1 MAKFGAGFGRRRM
14 LAGGGVAAAGL
25 VAPGLMGSAGAAD
38 DILAKA
44 KAAKELKIGTET
56 EFAPFDFIKDG
67 QAVGFNYDLLA
78 EVSKEMGIKFTF
90 VALPWES
97 VIPGLDAG
105 KFDMVSGPAT
115 ITKARRA
122 RYAFT
127 LPVGDATCALL
138 KKAGD
143 KTITKPAD
151 IAGKAVGS
159 GKATSQLEQLKK
171 YSAKLPKP
179 VTVREYP
186 DFSGAY
192 ADLAAG
198 RIAAVAN
205 SMTNIAV
212 VAGERPDTFELVKPA
227 FGDKSYFGFF
237 VRKEAASESLIKA
250 LNAAI
255 LKVKKDGRM
264 AKIQQKWFKTSMDLP
279 DTVPEPTV

>member
-1 MAKFGAGFGRRRM
+1 MAEFSRRRV
-14 LAGGGVAAAGL
+14 LTAGGIAAAGL
-25 VAPGLMGSAGAAD
+25 AAPALIRTAHAAD

-44 KAAKELKIGTET
+44 KAAGELKIGTET

-67 QAVGFNYDLLA
+67 KAVGFNYDLLA
-78 EVSKEMGIKFTF
+78 AVSKEMGLKFTF

-115 ITKARRA
+115 ITKARSA
-122 RYAFT
+122 RYSFS
-127 LPVGDATCALL
+127 LPIGDATCALL

-143 KTITKPAD
+143 KSITKPAD

-159 GKATSQLEQLKK
+159 GKATAQLEQLKK
-171 YSAKLPKP
+171 YSAKLPKAA
-179 VTVREYP
+179 TVREYP

-212 VAGERPDTFELVKPA
+212 VAGERPDTFELVKPP
-227 FGDKSYFGFF
+227 FGDKSYFGYF
-237 VRKEAASESLIKA
+237 VRKEAGSESLIKA
-250 LNAAI
+250 VNAAI
-255 LKVKKDGRM
+255 LKIKKDGRM
-264 AKIQQKWFKTSMDLP
+264 AKIQQTWFKNTMDLP
-279 DTVPEPTV
+279 DTTPEPTV

>member
-1 MAKFGAGFGRRRM
+1 MVEFSRRRV
-14 LAGGGVAAAGL
+14 LTAGGIAAAGL
-25 VAPGLMGSAGAAD
+25 AAPALIGTAHAAD

-44 KAAKELKIGTET
+44 KAAGELKIGTET

-67 QAVGFNYDLLA
+67 KAVGFNYDLLA
-78 EVSKEMGIKFTF
+78 AVSKEMGLKFTF

-115 ITKARRA
+115 ITKARMA

-143 KTITKPAD
+143 KSITTPAD

-159 GKATSQLEQLKK
+159 GKATAQLEQLKK
-171 YSAKLPKP
+171 YSAKLPKAS
-179 VTVREYP
+179 TIREYP

-212 VAGERPDTFELVKPA
+212 VAGERPDTFELVKPP

-237 VRKEAASESLIKA
+237 VRKEAGSESLIKA
-250 LNAAI
+250 VNAAI
-255 LKVKKDGRM
+255 LKIKKDGRM
-264 AKIQQKWFKTSMDLP
+264 AKIQQTWFKNTMDLP

>member
-1 MAKFGAGFGRRRM
+1 MEKFGRRRV
-14 LAGGGVAAAGL
+14 LAAGGIAAVGL
-25 VAPGLMGSAGAAD
+25 AAPGLTPSARAAD
-38 DILAKA
+38 DVLAKA
-44 KAAKELKIGTET
+44 KAAGELKIGTET
-56 EFAPFDFIKDG
+56 EFAPFDFIEDG
-67 QAVGFNYDLLA
+67 KAVGFNYDLLA

-115 ITKARRA
+115 ITKARSA

-143 KTITKPAD
+143 KTIMKPAD

-171 YSAKLPKP
+171 FGAKLPKA
-179 VTVREYP
+179 VSVREYP

-212 VAGERPDTFELVKPA
+212 VAGQRSDTFELVKPA

-237 VRKEAASESLIKA
+237 VRKEPASESLIKA

-264 AKIQQKWFKTSMDLP
+264 AKIQQKWFKTGMDLP
-279 DTVPEPTV
+279 DTVPVPTV

>member
-1 MAKFGAGFGRRRM
+1 MVEFSRRRV
-14 LAGGGVAAAGL
+14 LTAGGIAAAGL
-25 VAPGLMGSAGAAD
+25 AAPALIGTAHAAD

-44 KAAKELKIGTET
+44 KAAGELKIGTET

-67 QAVGFNYDLLA
+67 KAVGVNYDLLA
-78 EVSKEMGIKFTF
+78 EVSKELGIKFTF

-115 ITKARRA
+115 ITKARSA
-122 RYAFT
+122 RYSFT
-127 LPVGDATCALL
+127 LPIGDATCALL

-143 KTITKPAD
+143 KTIMKPAD

-159 GKATSQLEQLKK
+159 GKATAQLEQLKK
-171 YSAKLPKP
+171 YSAKLAKP
-179 VTVREYP
+179 ATIREYP

-205 SMTNIAV
+205 SMSNIAV
-212 VAGERPDTFELVKPA
+212 VAGERPDTFDLVKPP
-227 FGDKSYFGFF
+227 FGDQSFFGYF

-250 LNAAI
+250 VNAAI
-255 LKVKKDGRM
+255 LKIKKDGRM
-264 AKIQQKWFKTSMDLP
+264 AKIQKTWFKNTIDLP
-279 DTVPEPTV
+279 DTAPEPMV

>member
-1 MAKFGAGFGRRRM
+1 
-14 LAGGGVAAAGL
+14 VAAAGL
-25 VAPGLMGSAGAAD
+25 ATSARAAD
-38 DILAKA
+38 DVLAKA
-44 KAAKELKIGTET
+44 KAAGELKIGTET
-56 EFAPFDFIKDG
+56 EFAPFDFIENGK
-67 QAVGFNYDLLA
+67 AVGFNYDLLA
-78 EVSKEMGIKFTF
+78 EVSKEMGVKFTF

-115 ITKARRA
+115 ITKARSA
-122 RYAFT
+122 RYSFT

-143 KTITKPAD
+143 KSITKPAD

-159 GKATSQLEQLKK
+159 GKATAQLEQLKK
-171 YSAKLPKP
+171 YGAKLPKA
-179 VTVREYP
+179 VSVREYP

-212 VAGERPDTFELVKPA
+212 VAGARSDTFEVVKPP

-237 VRKEAASESLIKA
+237 VRKEPASESLIKA
-250 LNAAI
+250 INAAI
-255 LKVKKDGRM
+255 LKIKKDGRM
-264 AKIQQKWFKTSMDLP
+264 AKIQQTWFKTTMELP
-279 DTVPEPTV
+279 DSVPEPTV